1 MARKEGSAE
10 IAMQKIDAKKG
21 KLTVFIAILAVLP
34 LIVSCSGEV
43 KDAESAID
51 RMVKAYG
58 GPERTGVMTTFAGKG
73 FIKKIPHVYVAESY
87 PLDIYQKGRLYK
99 NRVMIVQQ
107 GMLTDVRLMI
117 VNDQEFF
124 KWTNNDGRGS
134 IPEWEVNMIKYRF
147 PGILG
152 WLAES
157 RAKGELI
164 ERSDEDGNC
173 KVRFENANERL
184 TLVIDSRTWLL
195 KESIVESFID
205 STFVS
210 RDVYSEYRKV
220 DDFRFPSRFS
230 GYIRGK
236 QYYEFLLVKVEI
248 GIEIPDSV
256 FTFTRED
263 TLKLKNAER
272 AAGKK

>member
-1 MARKEGSAE
+1 
-10 IAMQKIDAKKG
+10 MQKIYAKNG
-21 KLTVFIAILAVLP
+21 RLAVFISILAVLP
-34 LIVSCSGEV
+34 LIVSCSSEV
-43 KDAESAID
+43 KDAESAVD

-58 GPERTGVMTTFAGKG
+58 GPERTGLMTTFAGKG
-73 FIKKIPHVYVAESY
+73 FIKKIPHVYVSESY
-87 PLDIYQKGRLYK
+87 PLDIYQKGALYK
-99 NRVMIVQQ
+99 NRVMMVEN
-107 GMLTDVRLMI
+107 GKLTNVRLMV
-117 VNDQEFF
+117 VNGHEFF
-124 KWTNNDGRGS
+124 KWTMDEGRGT
-134 IPEWEVNMIKYRF
+134 IPEWEVSQIKYRF

-157 RAKGELI
+157 GARGELVA
-164 ERSDEDGNC
+164 SADEDGNC
-173 KVRFENANERL
+173 RVQFTNPDERL
-184 TLVIDSRTWLL
+184 TLVIDNRNWLL

-220 DDFRFPSRFS
+220 DDFWFPSRFS

-256 FTFTRED
+256 FAFIPED
-263 TLKLKNAER
+263 TLKIYKASSTAE
-272 AAGKK
+272 AK